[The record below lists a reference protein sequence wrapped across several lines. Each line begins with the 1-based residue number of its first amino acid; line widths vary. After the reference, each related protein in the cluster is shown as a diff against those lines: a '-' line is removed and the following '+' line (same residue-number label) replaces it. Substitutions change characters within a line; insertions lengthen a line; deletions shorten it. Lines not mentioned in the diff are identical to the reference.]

1 MGVNDIVID
10 EITYW
15 LQIGYSCRQDSIASA
30 TIISLGAL
38 FLQEFFLSDFLMRT
52 KGKSNQIQGRNI
64 AFGFSNLNAGRGAV
78 TVYKI
83 IGQE

>member
-1 MGVNDIVID
+1 MNNKLTCTVGVDDIVIH

-30 TIISLGAL
+30 TITSLGAL

-52 KGKSNQIQGRNI
+52 KGKSKYREGTLLLD
-64 AFGFSNLNAGRGAV
+64 SV
-78 TVYKI
+78 T
-83 IGQE
+83 